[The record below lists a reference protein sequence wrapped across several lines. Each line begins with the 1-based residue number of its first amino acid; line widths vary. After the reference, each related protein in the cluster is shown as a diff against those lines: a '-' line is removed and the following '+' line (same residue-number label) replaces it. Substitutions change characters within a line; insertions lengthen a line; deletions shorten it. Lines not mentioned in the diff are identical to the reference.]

1 MCFFFF
7 KQKTAYEMRISDWS
21 SDVCSSDLG
30 PFQDRLSASTSVSGR
45 ACIPRWVRKQ
55 RVRQHRSGA
64 ETCRIHGDL
73 WTDSPADS
81 DETPPHRST
90 TSATIRFP
98 KPSLA
103 RPDAANRARVGRVH
117 LYRRLQ
123 SCIGSCSRASMP
135 IRRTRRSLGCHRS
148 PRSEEHTSELQSLMR
163 IAYAVYCLK

>member
-1 MCFFFF
+1 
-7 KQKTAYEMRISDWS
+7 MRISYWS
-21 SDVCSSDLG
+21 SDVCSSDL
-30 PFQDRLSASTSVSGR
+30 
-45 ACIPRWVRKQ
+45 
-55 RVRQHRSGA
+55 

-103 RPDAANRARVGRVH
+103 LPDAANRARVGRVH

-123 SCIGSCSRASMP
+123 SCIGSCSRASK
-135 IRRTRRSLGCHRS
+135 IGRASLRERVC
-148 PRSEEHTSELQSLMR
+148 P
-163 IAYAVYCLK
+163 YV